1 MYPVRLKMVLVLDDG
16 ISTQKSIFAI
26 FLAIFRKVSPG
37 FCLRDGLLYIE
48 GQFLEMNEDLK
59 EILTV
64 TEVAGVLRCSKNQV
78 QLALEGKL
86 PGLPRMTHL
95 VLGQRKVVRREWLR
109 EWMESNK
116 AS

>member
-1 MYPVRLKMVLVLDDG
+1 
-16 ISTQKSIFAI
+16 
-26 FLAIFRKVSPG
+26 
-37 FCLRDGLLYIE
+37 
-48 GQFLEMNEDLK
+48 MNEDLK

-64 TEVAGVLRCSKNQV
+64 NEVAGVLRCSKNQV

-95 VLGQRKVVRREWLR
+95 LLGRRKVVRREWLQ